1 MSTLARILLTF
12 TALAMPV
19 TSISVPPST
28 FDTSPGQAITPP
40 GIFFA
45 IWGVIIVSCW
55 AVAVVAWVKPESAVL
70 RAAAWPLVVAQ
81 AGFSVWLVFAGLPR
95 SAVII
100 GSIGTVATFAVII
113 ASLLVAMARMRGTT
127 GQWRW
132 VIAGTVGMYAG
143 WSSAA
148 IWLNVITDL
157 PESWAN
163 SPIVQTA
170 GVAAAA
176 AGVVAVIV
184 LLRPSRSYAV
194 AVIWALIGI
203 ASSAASFSAW
213 APFVVALVG
222 IVIVIAVDVRS
233 ALVPRKEVA
242 TASA

>member
-1 MSTLARILLTF
+1 MSVLARILLTL

-28 FDTSPGQAITPP
+28 FDISPGQAVTPP
-40 GIFFA
+40 GIFFT

-70 RAAAWPLVVAQ
+70 RAAEWPMVIAQ

-95 SAVII
+95 SAVIL
-100 GSIGTVATFAVII
+100 GSIGTVATFAVIL
-113 ASLLVAMARMRGTT
+113 ASLLVAMSRMRATT
-127 GQWRW
+127 GPWRW
-132 VIAGTVGMYAG
+132 VTAGTVGIYAG

-148 IWLNVITDL
+148 IWLNIVTCL
-157 PESWAN
+157 PASLAD
-163 SPIVQTA
+163 SVIVQTA

-176 AGVVAVIV
+176 ASVVAVIV
-184 LLRPSRSYAV
+184 LLQPSRSYAV

-222 IVIVIAVDVRS
+222 IVIVIAVDVRA
-233 ALVPRKEVA
+233 ALAARKAIAVTPA
-242 TASA
+242 

>member
-1 MSTLARILLTF
+1 
-12 TALAMPV
+12 
-19 TSISVPPST
+19 
-28 FDTSPGQAITPP
+28 
-40 GIFFA
+40 
-45 IWGVIIVSCW
+45 
-55 AVAVVAWVKPESAVL
+55 
-70 RAAAWPLVVAQ
+70 
-81 AGFSVWLVFAGLPR
+81 
-95 SAVII
+95 
-100 GSIGTVATFAVII
+100 
-113 ASLLVAMARMRGTT
+113 
-127 GQWRW
+127 
-132 VIAGTVGMYAG
+132 
-143 WSSAA
+143 

>member
-1 MSTLARILLTF
+1 MSTLARILLTL

-70 RAAAWPLVVAQ
+70 RAAAWPLVIAQ

-95 SAVII
+95 SAVVI

-132 VIAGTVGMYAG
+132 VIAGTVGLYAG

-148 IWLNVITDL
+148 IWLNVVTCL
-157 PESWAN
+157 PASLAD
-163 SPIVQTA
+163 SVAVQSF
-170 GVAAAA
+170 GVVAAA

-194 AVIWALIGI
+194 AVIWAFIGI

-213 APFVVALVG
+213 TPFVLALVG

-233 ALVPRKEVA
+233 ALVSRKEVA